1 MPESPVPESPVPES
15 PVPESPVPESPVNER
30 GTKLER
36 MQGPNA
42 ARRLPSWMKVRMP
55 GGPNYIDLKRLLR
68 DSSLHTVCEEARCP
82 NIGECWERRA
92 ATFMVLG
99 DICTRRCHYC
109 AVTTGTPMG
118 IDVMEPERLARTVQ
132 KLGLRYCV
140 ITSVNRDDLADGGA
154 LIFSRCVRRVND
166 LVPGCRVEV
175 LVPDFDGSMPA
186 LETVVRARPSVLN
199 HNIESV
205 RRVFPRVRPRGDYR
219 RSLDLLAAVKE
230 MDPEMPTK
238 SGIIVGMGEEWEEL
252 VETMEDLRAV
262 GCDLLTVGQYLRPS
276 QKHLPVDRFYSPEEF
291 DRIRTIGEGLGFKHV
306 ASGPL
311 VRSSYHADEQHDAA
325 TASPAAGL

>member
-1 MPESPVPESPVPES
+1 MDKRDVKQ
-15 PVPESPVPESPVNER
+15 ER
-30 GTKLER
+30 V
-36 MQGPNA
+36 QGPNP

-92 ATFMVLG
+92 ATFMILG

-109 AVTTGTPMG
+109 AVATGTPMG

-154 LIFSRCVRRVND
+154 LIFSRCIRRVND

-175 LVPDFDGSMPA
+175 LVPDFDGSTPA
-186 LETVVRARPSVLN
+186 LETVVRARPNVLN

-205 RRVFPRVRPRGDYR
+205 RRVFPSVRPRGDYR

-230 MDPEMPTK
+230 MDPDMPTK
-238 SGIIVGMGEEWEEL
+238 SGIIVGMGEEWDEL
-252 VETMEDLRAV
+252 VETMEDLRGV

-291 DRIRTIGEGLGFKHV
+291 DRIRAIGEGLGFKHV

-325 TASPAAGL
+325 AASPAAGL

>member
-1 MPESPVPESPVPES
+1 M
-15 PVPESPVPESPVNER
+15 ER
-30 GTKLER
+30 V
-36 MQGPNA
+36 QGPNA
-42 ARRLPSWMKVRMP
+42 ARRLPDWMKVRMP

-99 DICTRRCHYC
+99 DVCTRRCRYC

-154 LIFSRCVRRVND
+154 LIFSRCIRRVND

-238 SGIIVGMGEEWEEL
+238 SGIIVGMGEEWDEL
-252 VETMEDLRAV
+252 VETMEDLRGV

-291 DRIRTIGEGLGFKHV
+291 DRIRAIGEGLGFKHV

-325 TASPAAGL
+325 TATPAAGL

>member
-1 MPESPVPESPVPES
+1 M
-15 PVPESPVPESPVNER
+15 NER

-36 MQGPNA
+36 MQGPNP

-238 SGIIVGMGEEWEEL
+238 SGIIVGMGEEWDEL
-252 VETMEDLRAV
+252 VETMEDLRSV

-291 DRIRTIGEGLGFKHV
+291 DRIRDIGEGLGFKHV

-325 TASPAAGL
+325 TATPTAGL